1 MNKTVPAPETNNK
14 QINQYICDIGWFSV
28 LWRKT
33 TQAKEGR
40 ERRTLWFI
48 AVRQGA
54 GTGGACSKGK
64 GWQSDRRAQG
74 LEVGVLEPSRAK
86 SLKEGRGRK
95 PAESG
100 TV

>member
-1 MNKTVPAPETNNK
+1 MEEDNTGQGGERAADITVYSCSAGSR
-14 QINQYICDIGWFSV
+14 D
-28 LWRKT
+28 
-33 TQAKEGR
+33 
-40 ERRTLWFI
+40 RRSMQC
-48 AVRQGA
+48 A
-54 GTGGACSKGK
+54 KGK

-100 TV
+100 PCRLK

>member
-1 MNKTVPAPETNNK
+1 MVFCAMEEDNTGHGGERAADITVYSCPAGSR
-14 QINQYICDIGWFSV
+14 D
-28 LWRKT
+28 
-33 TQAKEGR
+33 
-40 ERRTLWFI
+40 RRSMQC
-48 AVRQGA
+48 A
-54 GTGGACSKGK
+54 KGK